1 MSKELRILTGF
12 HAGARI
18 QLNPTP
24 MSIGKDTTAD
34 ILIQDWSEG
43 TMQLAIEA
51 EDRVTIVATDAA
63 DAPLTLDD
71 FAPRRFGDVALCAG
85 PRDALWPSDLQ
96 LLEAMLA
103 APAST
108 DDVADVA
115 GDEAVM
121 MGDTRPMPPP
131 KRASW
136 TRTGLVA
143 MVVGSVGAGALAL
156 TMGGASQ
163 AATRPPAPVGLADV
177 RNALE
182 RLQEPGIELREQAN
196 GFVASGI
203 VANGEAARK
212 AHASLRSVAGS
223 RLRWQVKPADDI
235 ARELAE
241 SLHEP
246 HVKVRYAG
254 AGRFEVTGTARQPG
268 AVRDVAERFRND
280 MASPAP
286 RIDVKV
292 ERIDELGIAGKV
304 DSALNA
310 DSVRYVE
317 SSDGTKNFMADA
329 SGNTTL
335 H

>member
-18 QLNPTP
+18 QLNPTT
-24 MSIGKDTTAD
+24 MSIGQDATAD
-34 ILIQDWSEG
+34 ILIQDWNEG
-43 TMQLAIEA
+43 TMQLAIDA
-51 EDRVTIVATDAA
+51 EDRVTIVAADAA
-63 DAPLTLDD
+63 DAPATLDD
-71 FAPRRFGDVALCAG
+71 FAPRRFGDVVLCAG

-103 APAST
+103 APA
-108 DDVADVA
+108 DDAAGVAAD
-115 GDEAVM
+115 DAVM
-121 MGDTRPMPPP
+121 MGDTRPMPPAR
-131 KRASW
+131 RASW

-143 MVVGSVGAGALAL
+143 MLIGSVGAGALAL
-156 TMGGASQ
+156 TMGNASQ
-163 AATRPPAPVGLADV
+163 AATRPIMPVGLADV
-177 RNALE
+177 QRALE
-182 RLQEPGIELREQAN
+182 RLREPGIDLREQAN
-196 GFVASGI
+196 TFIASGI
-203 VANGEAARK
+203 VANGEAARR
-212 AHASLRSVAGS
+212 AHASLRRVAGS

-246 HVKVRYAG
+246 HVRVRYAG

-280 MASPAP
+280 MAAPAP

-292 ERIDELGIAGKV
+292 ERTDELGIAGKV

-317 SSDGTKNFMADA
+317 SSDGTKNFLADA

>member
-1 MSKELRILTGF
+1 MAKELRILTGF
-12 HAGARI
+12 HAGAQI
-18 QLNPTP
+18 ELNPGT

-43 TMQLAIEA
+43 TMQLAIDA

-71 FAPRRFGDVALCAG
+71 FAPRRFGDVVLCAG

-103 APAST
+103 APAGA
-108 DDVADVA
+108 ADA
-115 GDEAVM
+115 ADAAADEAVM

-131 KRASW
+131 GRASW

-212 AHASLRSVAGS
+212 AHASLRNVAGS

>member
-1 MSKELRILTGF
+1 
-12 HAGARI
+12 
-18 QLNPTP
+18 
-24 MSIGKDTTAD
+24 
-34 ILIQDWSEG
+34 
-43 TMQLAIEA
+43 MQLAIDA
-51 EDRVTIVATDAA
+51 EDRVTIVAA
-63 DAPLTLDD
+63 DTADTPSTLDD
-71 FAPRRFGDVALCAG
+71 FAPRRFGDVVLCTG

-103 APAST
+103 APADA
-108 DDVADVA
+108 DDAAGAGADVTA
-115 GDEAVM
+115 DDAVM
-121 MGDTRPMPPP
+121 MGDTRPMPPAR
-131 KRASW
+131 RASW

-143 MVVGSVGAGALAL
+143 MLVGSVGAGALAL
-156 TMGGASQ
+156 TMGGTSQ
-163 AATRPPAPVGLADV
+163 AATRPLAPVGLADV
-177 RNALE
+177 RSALE

-203 VANGEAARK
+203 VANGETARK
-212 AHASLRSVAGS
+212 AHASLRSVAGN

-317 SSDGTKNFMADA
+317 SSDGTKNFLADV

>member
-18 QLNPTP
+18 KLIPTT
-24 MSIGKDTTAD
+24 MSIGAEATAD
-34 ILIQDWSEG
+34 ILIQDWSED
-43 TMQLAIEA
+43 TMQLATDA
-51 EDRVTIVATDAA
+51 QDRVTIAAAGAA
-63 DAPLTLDD
+63 DAPSTLDD
-71 FAPRRFGDVALCAG
+71 FTPRRFGDVVLCAG

-103 APAST
+103 TPAADDAAPA
-108 DDVADVA
+108 DD
-115 GDEAVM
+115 AV
-121 MGDTRPMPPP
+121 PAHPAP
-131 KRASW
+131 RASW

-143 MVVGSVGAGALAL
+143 MLVGSIGAGALAL
-156 TMGGASQ
+156 TVGGTSQ
-163 AATRPPAPVGLADV
+163 AANHPLAQVGMADV
-177 RNALE
+177 RGALD
-182 RLQEPGIELREQAN
+182 RLQEPGIELREQPN

-203 VANGEAARK
+203 VANGAAARK

-223 RLRWQVKPADDI
+223 RLHWQVKPADDI

-246 HVKVRYAG
+246 HVTVRYAG
-254 AGRFEVTGTARQPG
+254 AARFEVTGTAHQPG
-268 AVRDVAERFRND
+268 AVRDVVERFRRD
-280 MASPAP
+280 MAPLALTVG
-286 RIDVKV
+286 VKV

-310 DSVRYVE
+310 DSVRYIE
-317 SSDGTKNFMADA
+317 SSDGTKNFLADA
-329 SGNTTL
+329 SGIATL

>member
-1 MSKELRILTGF
+1 MNKELRILTGF

-18 QLNPTP
+18 QLNPTTT
-24 MSIGKDTTAD
+24 MSLGAQATAD
-34 ILIQDWSEG
+34 ILIQDWNEG
-43 TMQLAIEA
+43 TMQLATDA
-51 EDRVTIVATDAA
+51 EDRVTIAAAGAA
-63 DAPLTLDD
+63 DAPSTLDD
-71 FAPRRFGDVALCAG
+71 FTPLRFGDVVLCAG
-85 PRDALWPSDLQ
+85 PRDALWPSDVQ

-103 APAST
+103 APPAGDAVT
-108 DDVADVA
+108 DDA
-115 GDEAVM
+115 
-121 MGDTRPMPPP
+121 MPLVPAR
-131 KRASW
+131 RASW

-143 MVVGSVGAGALAL
+143 MLVGSVGAGALAL
-156 TMGGASQ
+156 TVGSASQ
-163 AATRPPAPVGLADV
+163 AANHPLARAGLADV
-177 RNALE
+177 RIALE
-182 RLQEPGIELREQAN
+182 RLQEPGIELREQPN

-203 VANGEAARK
+203 VANGAAARK

-246 HVKVRYAG
+246 HVTVRYAG

-268 AVRDVAERFRND
+268 AVRDVVERFRND
-280 MASPAP
+280 MAPLALTVG
-286 RIDVKV
+286 VKV

-310 DSVRYVE
+310 DSVRYIE
-317 SSDGTKNFMADA
+317 SSDGTKNFLADA
-329 SGNTTL
+329 SGITTL

>member
-1 MSKELRILTGF
+1 MDKELRILTGF

-18 QLNPTP
+18 KLNPTT

-43 TMQLAIEA
+43 TMQLAIDA
-51 EDRVTIVATDAA
+51 EDRVTIVAADAA
-63 DAPLTLDD
+63 DTPSTLDD
-71 FAPRRFGDVALCAG
+71 FAPRRFGDVVLCAG
-85 PRDALWPSDLQ
+85 PDEAQWPSDLQ

-103 APAST
+103 APAGA
-108 DDVADVA
+108 DDAAEVNAD
-115 GDEAVM
+115 EPVM
-121 MGDTRPMPPP
+121 MGDMRPMPPAR
-131 KRASW
+131 RASW

-143 MVVGSVGAGALAL
+143 MLVGSAGAGALAL

-177 RNALE
+177 RRALE

-203 VANGEAARK
+203 VANGEAARR
-212 AHASLRSVAGS
+212 AHAGLRSVAGN

-246 HVKVRYAG
+246 HVLVRYAG

-280 MASPAP
+280 MAAPAP

-304 DSALNA
+304 DSAVNA
-310 DSVRYVE
+310 DGVRYIE
-317 SSDGTKNFMADA
+317 SSDGTKNFLADA

>member
-43 TMQLAIEA
+43 TMQLAIDA

-103 APAST
+103 APAGA
-108 DDVADVA
+108 ADA
-115 GDEAVM
+115 ADAAADEAVM

-131 KRASW
+131 GRASW

>member
-18 QLNPTP
+18 QLNPTT
-24 MSIGKDTTAD
+24 MSIGKDATAD
-34 ILIQDWSEG
+34 ILIQDWNEG
-43 TMQLAIEA
+43 TMQLAIDA
-51 EDRVTIVATDAA
+51 EDRVTIAAADAA
-63 DAPLTLDD
+63 DAPTTLDD
-71 FAPRRFGDVALCAG
+71 FAPRRFGDVVLCAG

-103 APAST
+103 APA
-108 DDVADVA
+108 DDAAGVAAD
-115 GDEAVM
+115 DDVM
-121 MGDTRPMPPP
+121 MGDTRPMPPAR
-131 KRASW
+131 RASW

-143 MVVGSVGAGALAL
+143 MLIGSVGVGALAL
-156 TMGGASQ
+156 TMGNASQ
-163 AATRPPAPVGLADV
+163 AATRPITPVGLADV
-177 RNALE
+177 QRALE
-182 RLQEPGIELREQAN
+182 RLREPGIDLREQAN
-196 GFVASGI
+196 TFVASGI
-203 VANGEAARK
+203 VANGEAARR
-212 AHASLRSVAGS
+212 AHASLRRVAGS

-246 HVKVRYAG
+246 NVKVRYAG

-280 MASPAP
+280 MAAPAP

-292 ERIDELGIAGKV
+292 ERTDELGIAGKV
-304 DSALNA
+304 DSTLNA

-317 SSDGTKNFMADA
+317 SSDGTKNFLADA

>member
-1 MSKELRILTGF
+1 MAKELRILTGF
-12 HAGARI
+12 HAGAQI
-18 QLNPTP
+18 ELNPGT

-43 TMQLAIEA
+43 TMQLAIDA

-71 FAPRRFGDVALCAG
+71 FAPRRFGDVVLCAG

-103 APAST
+103 APAGA
-108 DDVADVA
+108 DDAA
-115 GDEAVM
+115 ADEAVM

-131 KRASW
+131 GRASW

-212 AHASLRSVAGS
+212 AHASLRNVAGS

-254 AGRFEVTGTARQPG
+254 AGRFEVTGNARQPG

>member
-1 MSKELRILTGF
+1 
-12 HAGARI
+12 
-18 QLNPTP
+18 
-24 MSIGKDTTAD
+24 MSIGKDATAD
-34 ILIQDWSEG
+34 IMIQDWSEG
-43 TMQLAIEA
+43 TMQLAIDA
-51 EDRVTIVATDAA
+51 QDRVTIAAADAA
-63 DAPLTLDD
+63 DTPSTLDD
-71 FAPRRFGDVALCAG
+71 FAPRRFGDVVLCAG
-85 PRDALWPSDLQ
+85 PQDAPWPSDLQ

-103 APAST
+103 APAG
-108 DDVADVA
+108 ADAADAADA
-115 GDEAVM
+115 GAGLAADEPVM
-121 MGDTRPMPPP
+121 MGDTRPMPPA
-131 KRASW
+131 RRTSW
-136 TRTGLVA
+136 ARTGLVA
-143 MVVGSVGAGALAL
+143 MLVGSVGAGALAL

-163 AATRPPAPVGLADV
+163 AATRPLAPVGLADV
-177 RNALE
+177 QRALE

-196 GFVASGI
+196 GFIASGI
-203 VANGEAARK
+203 VANGEKARRV
-212 AHASLRSVAGS
+212 HASLRSVAGN
-223 RLRWQVKPADDI
+223 RLHWQVKQADDV

-246 HVKVRYAG
+246 HVQVRYAG

-280 MASPAP
+280 MAAPAP

-317 SSDGTKNFMADA
+317 SSDGTKNFLADA